1 MLSVEEPSR
10 CSALIWLIARLMPFS
25 SSTPTAPAGPLASWI
40 EYSWIFEGRPE
51 LVVPVLLVDPV
62 ELLAEVLHALSAPT
76 AATTMTAAPSLVLPP
91 ILRLG
96 VM

>member
-1 MLSVEEPSR
+1 M
-10 CSALIWLIARLMPFS
+10 AFS
-25 SSTPTAPAGPLASWI
+25 SSTPTAPAAPLASWI

-51 LVVPVLLVDPV
+51 AVVPVVPLVDPV
-62 ELLAEVLHALSAPT
+62 ELLAEVLHALSAPM
-76 AATTMTAAPSLVLPP
+76 AATTMTAAPSLVLSP